1 MLDKKLKK
9 RSVHRAKIIRGQMDG
24 LIKAIEDEKYCV
36 DLITQSRSIQLS
48 LKSMDRVLLA
58 NHLRGHVKHMLND
71 TKQEDKAIKE
81 LIAIWLQIATI
92 HHMMLEKKGE
102 II

>member
-1 MLDKKLKK
+1 MEGQ
-9 RSVHRAKIIRGQMDG
+9 VRGLHKMVD
-24 LIKAIEDEKYCV
+24 EEKYCV

-71 TKQEDKAIKE
+71 TKQENKAIKE
-81 LIAIWLQIATI
+81 LVDLYALSN
-92 HHMMLEKKGE
+92 K
-102 II
+102 

>member
-9 RSVHRAKIIRGQMDG
+9 RSIHRAKIIRGQIDG
-24 LIKAIEDEKYCV
+24 LIKAIEEEKYCI

-48 LKSMDRVLLA
+48 LKSMDRILLE

-71 TKQEDKAIKE
+71 SHKE
-81 LIAIWLQIATI
+81 NKVVEELVDLYALSN
-92 HHMMLEKKGE
+92 K
-102 II
+102 

>member
-9 RSVHRAKIIRGQMDG
+9 RAIHRARIICGQLDG
-24 LIKAIEDEKYCV
+24 LIKAIEEEKYCV

-58 NHLRGHVKHMLND
+58 NHLQGHAKYMLND
-71 TKQEDKAIKE
+71 KKQEAKAIKE
-81 LIAIWLQIATI
+81 LVNLYALSN
-92 HHMMLEKKGE
+92 K
-102 II
+102 